1 MFQLEK
7 SWRRAN
13 LNLLSALVVLHETY
27 MQPTRGL
34 DGTAHYALARKNP
47 FVAQC
52 KPDAIYI
59 WAIVLVRGG
68 TSKLKLESW

>member
-1 MFQLEK
+1 M
-7 SWRRAN
+7 
-13 LNLLSALVVLHETY
+13 ALHIMHSRE
-27 MQPTRGL
+27 
-34 DGTAHYALARKNP
+34 KNP